1 MCPAQTAIG
10 APAGRICLLSFPG
23 INDVPQACVKSSQ
36 LAPALQFHTSFYWGE
51 EMDTATKIS
60 VESAATAN
68 DVLANAM
75 AIICG
80 LGLVMLACMA
90 TNGLDLSVGFF

>member
-1 MCPAQTAIG
+1 
-10 APAGRICLLSFPG
+10 
-23 INDVPQACVKSSQ
+23 
-36 LAPALQFHTSFYWGE
+36 
-51 EMDTATKIS
+51 MDTATKIS